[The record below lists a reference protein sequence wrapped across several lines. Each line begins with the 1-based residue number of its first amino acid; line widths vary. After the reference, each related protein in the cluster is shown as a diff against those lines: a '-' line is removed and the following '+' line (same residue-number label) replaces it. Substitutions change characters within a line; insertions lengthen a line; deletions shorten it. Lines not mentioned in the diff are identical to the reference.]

1 MKVII
6 ADDSQTMRRIVQK
19 MLAPLGAANV
29 LEADGGDVVMAL
41 LKDHHD
47 VGLIL
52 MDWNMPVM
60 NGLEC
65 LRAIRKQES
74 TKHIAVIMITT
85 EVMRERIIE
94 AIHSGATN
102 YLRKPFE
109 TDKFNAVVG
118 GILKQME
125 G

>member
-6 ADDSQTMRRIVQK
+6 ADDSLTMRRIVQK
-19 MLAPLGAANV
+19 MLANLGSMDI
-29 LEADGGDVVMAL
+29 LEADGGDAVLEL
-41 LKDHHD
+41 LKAHDD

-52 MDWNMPVM
+52 LDWNMPVM

-65 LRAIRKQES
+65 LRAIRAKDD
-74 TKHIAVIMITT
+74 TKHIAVVMITT

-94 AIHSGATN
+94 AIQSGATN

-109 TDKFNAVVG
+109 SDKFNEVVG
-118 GILKQME
+118 GILKK
-125 G
+125 GAG